1 MAVHKVRHRELVRGE
16 PAPAGA
22 SAVGWV
28 VIMTKQELEEL
39 NAELVEFLIG
49 LRDQIDETLAELAAV
64 GIGEDDGMAE
74 DDED

>member
-1 MAVHKVRHRELVRGE
+1 
-16 PAPAGA
+16 
-22 SAVGWV
+22 
-28 VIMTKQELEEL
+28 MTKQELEEL